1 MPLNKYQQARSQGE
15 RTRVC
20 QQEGLGPI
28 FKAAH
33 NCLHQF
39 GCLRE
44 EVPEDCCWV
53 LPSSFNKKKRRWEHR
68 FKQFT
73 AKAIARAARKLG
85 ITGLTQERPP

>member
-1 MPLNKYQQARSQGE
+1 MMPLNKYQQARSQGE

-53 LPSSFNKKKRRWEHR
+53 LPASYDKKKRKWEHR
-68 FKQFT
+68 YNRT
-73 AKAIARAARKLG
+73 GSIRRITSRAVSEVKSSG
-85 ITGLTQERPP
+85 